1 MNIITPEGE
10 ETPKQTEHV
19 NDILAGY
26 KEAKIEEPIPQ
37 EHTNENIVQNLGEAS
52 ENLPPAIG
60 DNWKGD
66 NRYYQTGKKAGQLRP
81 KPRISAKYNHDA
93 TQSLPASQLIN
104 GALFLAFINFIIP
117 LAISG
122 IHNWLNKKNKLAIK
136 DLKLTND
143 EKKEIDPLM
152 DATLKQLNINA
163 NPLILLIIS
172 LVGAYSVKYFNVTMM
187 FPEPD
192 GSTGS
197 PLKQE
202 KK

>member
-1 MNIITPEGE
+1 MNIITTEPTTDEPKVS
-10 ETPKQTEHV
+10 ETV

-37 EHTNENIVQNLGEAS
+37 EHTSESIVQNLGEFNDVKP
-52 ENLPPAIG
+52 ENT
-60 DNWKGD
+60 DNWQGD

-93 TQSLPASQLIN
+93 TQSIPASQLVN

-187 FPEPD
+187 FPEP
-192 GSTGS
+192 
-197 PLKQE
+197 E
-202 KK
+202 IIKKNEAKTI